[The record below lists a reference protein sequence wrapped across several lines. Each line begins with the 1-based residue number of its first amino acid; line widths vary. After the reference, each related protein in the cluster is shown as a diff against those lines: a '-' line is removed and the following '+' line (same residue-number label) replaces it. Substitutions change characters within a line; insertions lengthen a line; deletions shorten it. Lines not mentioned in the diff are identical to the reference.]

1 MLILWRRVSH
11 TEALGSAAV
20 HEGRGLIEDCRM
32 EFDSMLIDST
42 RVHLTDENFPLYIV
56 CFWLLD

>member
-32 EFDSMLIDST
+32 EFD
-42 RVHLTDENFPLYIV
+42 
-56 CFWLLD
+56 